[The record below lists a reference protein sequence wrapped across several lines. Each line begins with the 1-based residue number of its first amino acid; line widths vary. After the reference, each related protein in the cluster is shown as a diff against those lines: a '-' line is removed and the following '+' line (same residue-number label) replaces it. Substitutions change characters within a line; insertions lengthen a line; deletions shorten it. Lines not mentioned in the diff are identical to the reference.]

1 LINEKKVWINLLYE
15 YLRGDK
21 NMLFIDEL
29 RYNKESKQEQSETN
43 EERVL
48 DFFSFKFEKMLRENS
63 MIAARMNRN
72 FVSGYLQRIDHYGI
86 GECAL
91 LDVDVK
97 ITECPFS
104 YRNIPLETFV
114 EKMKDVLKQLGFV
127 EYCVRIDQVM
137 LYQPVSNKLF
147 SKKSLMMKTGKY
159 TDVIYLEYSW

>member
-1 LINEKKVWINLLYE
+1 MKKVWLNLLYE
-15 YLRGDK
+15 HLRGDI

-29 RYNKESKQEQSETN
+29 RYDKMSSQAKSETN
-43 EERVL
+43 EERIL
-48 DFFSFKFEKMLRENS
+48 EFFSIKFEKMLRENS
-63 MIAARMNRN
+63 MIAARMNEN

-91 LDVDVK
+91 LDTDAK

-104 YRNIPLETFV
+104 YRDIPLETFV

-127 EYCVRIDQVM
+127 EYSVRIDQVL
-137 LYQPVSNKLF
+137 LYQSVSNKLF
-147 SKKSLMMKTGKY
+147 SKKMIKTGKY